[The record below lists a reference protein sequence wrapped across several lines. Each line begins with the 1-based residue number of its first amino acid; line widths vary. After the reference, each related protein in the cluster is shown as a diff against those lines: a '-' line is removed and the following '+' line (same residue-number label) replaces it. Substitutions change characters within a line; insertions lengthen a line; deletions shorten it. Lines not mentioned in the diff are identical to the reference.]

1 VAAHGFVVAL
11 VLALGACKKPAPPNP
26 TKPASSSYAPPG
38 SAEPSGGSG
47 LASPTA
53 FELTARAR
61 GATLVWGPRGAA
73 RPTLLHVELDASGRR
88 TGSVSVVLDASAR
101 AGEISDLAS
110 AWVGERLAVAWIERS
125 GAKARVRAAWASAKA
140 RVFELGAAWRGPPTA
155 RGNVVVEARRGKGLV
170 FARGDEVGC
179 IEPGKHACYA
189 FSFHELAADRALP
202 VGLSLSVPVP
212 CTDNATSLVV
222 LPHRYHY
229 GVCTDTGRGP
239 VTTMFTITPEPA
251 YAQASPVLE
260 GCEPA
265 GTFAWK
271 GDAWLVATCQGHRR
285 AARLGGSDTAIEYL
299 DMRSLRLEC
308 KGTVAALRTS
318 GFELALDEPRS
329 RLEALLPS
337 AMAPRGSRAVWT
349 GGALLVAS
357 TVGSALRLARY
368 VCEQDRWD
376 ESSVDLD

>member
-1 VAAHGFVVAL
+1 V
-11 VLALGACKKPAPPNP
+11 
-26 TKPASSSYAPPG
+26 

-73 RPTLLHVELDASGRR
+73 RPTLLRVELDASGRR
-88 TGSVSVVLDASAR
+88 TGSVSVVVDASAR

-125 GAKARVRAAWASAKA
+125 GPKARVRAAWGSAKA

-155 RGNVVVEARRGKGLV
+155 RGNVVVAERRGAGLV
-170 FARGDEVGC
+170 FSRGDEMGC
-179 IEPGKHACYA
+179 IEPGPHACYA
-189 FSFHELAADRALP
+189 FSFHELQADRAAA

-222 LPHRYHY
+222 LPDRYNY
-229 GVCTDTGRGP
+229 GVCTDSGHGP

-260 GCEPA
+260 GCEPR

-271 GDAWLVATCQGHRR
+271 GNAWLVADCQGNRR
-285 AARLGGSDTAIEYL
+285 AARIGRSDTAIEYL
-299 DMRSLRLEC
+299 DMRSLRVDC
-308 KGTVAALRTS
+308 KGTVASLRAS
-318 GFELALDEPRS
+318 GFELPLDEPRS
-329 RLEALLPS
+329 RLEALLPD

-349 GGALLVAS
+349 GSALLVAS
-357 TVGSALRLARY
+357 SAGNALRLARY
-368 VCEQDRWD
+368 VCGRDSWD